1 MFEIIVHMNQ
11 HSNIPALPE
20 LPSLSDCAREPIHIP
35 GAIQPHGC
43 LFSVNRY
50 SLLIQQVS
58 ANAESFLGLAPA
70 SVLGRHVTEILGDRQ
85 CGPLLRAMATSTLVD
100 VNPMRFQLKGKQFD
114 VCAHANEETVILEVE
129 PAEADPGNSLRT
141 GLDEALR
148 QLARCADFDELVS
161 VTARTV
167 RALTGFDRVMVYRFD
182 GDGHGEVIAEARIEA
197 MESFLGLHYPESD
210 IPQQARAMYLRSWVR
225 CIPDALYTRVAL
237 VPFLQPANGKP
248 LDLSMSILRSVSP
261 VHLEYMANMGQRASL
276 SISLIVGGRLWG
288 LINCAHRTPHSLP
301 NQLRS
306 ACETIG
312 RVVSL
317 QLGALGALDFQRRQ
331 EEKVGFI
338 SKLVR
343 SMQDTS
349 NDVLDGLVTEPE
361 SLLAIAG
368 AAGAAIS
375 LGDKVTLVGSCPP
388 ESVVLALSRWVCS
401 RAMEDGS
408 FHTHALS
415 ELALEWAPW
424 AGQASGITAIA
435 LPSAT
440 QRCVMWFRPELAHTV
455 KWGGNPDKAGQL
467 QYSGGMPRLHPRRS
481 FELWKEVVQSRAAR
495 WDPAELHAT
504 AELRRRAMEVDLVR
518 QIAKEQ
524 AAVRARDDLVAVVSH
539 DLRTPIAIVVM
550 QTAIIQRL
558 VGKNANE
565 LLQRLRTAADII
577 HRTGW
582 RMSTLLDDLLDL
594 AKIEAGRFAI
604 APVPCDAK
612 QLVGEACELMGTL
625 AQLANVVIVVEQSA
639 DIRVSADPGRIFQL
653 FSNLIGNA
661 IKHAVDGG
669 EVRVGAALANG
680 MCEFW
685 VSDNGPGILPE
696 HMGNIFDRYWQGKQ
710 TNSAGAGLGLY
721 IAKGIVEAHGGTLRA
736 HSIPGAGATFVFT
749 LPLN

>member
-1 MFEIIVHMNQ
+1 MNQ
-11 HSNIPALPE
+11 HLNIPASPD
-20 LPSLSDCAREPIHIP
+20 LPSLLDCAREPIHIP

-43 LFSVNRY
+43 LFSVDRY
-50 SLLIQQVS
+50 SLLVQQVS

-70 SVLGRHVTEILGDRQ
+70 SILGRHVTEILGSHP
-85 CGPLLRAMATSTLVD
+85 CGLLLDAIARSTLVD
-100 VNPMRFQLKGKQFD
+100 VSPMRMELEGKQFD
-114 VCAHANEETVILEVE
+114 VSTHENDGTVILEFE
-129 PAEADPGNSLRT
+129 PADVDHENSLLT
-141 GLDEALR
+141 GLDRALR
-148 QLARCADFDELVS
+148 QLARCDNFDQLVG
-161 VTARTV
+161 VTAGTV

-182 GDGHGEVIAEARIEA
+182 SDGHGEVISEDRVEA

-210 IPQQARAMYLRSWVR
+210 IPQQAREMYLRSWVR
-225 CIPDALYTRVAL
+225 CIPDAQYARVAL
-237 VPFLQPANGKP
+237 VPFLQPVNGQP
-248 LDLSMSILRSVSP
+248 LDLSLSFLRSVSP
-261 VHLEYMANMGQRASL
+261 VHLEYMANMGVRASM
-276 SISLIVGGRLWG
+276 SISLIVEGRLWG
-288 LINCAHRTPHSLP
+288 LINCSHRTAHSLP
-301 NQLRS
+301 SPLRS

-317 QLGALGALDFQRRQ
+317 QLGALGALDFRHRQ
-331 EEKVGFI
+331 EEKAEFI

-343 SMQDTS
+343 SMQDAG
-349 NDVLDGLVTEPE
+349 NEVLEGLAAEPE

-375 LGDKVTLVGSCPP
+375 LGDKVTLVGLCPP

-408 FHTHALS
+408 FHTHELS
-415 ELALEWAPW
+415 ELAPQWAPW
-424 AGQASGITAIA
+424 ADQASGITAIA

-481 FELWKEVVQSRAAR
+481 FELWKQVVRSRAAR
-495 WDPAELHAT
+495 WDAAELHAT
-504 AELRRRAMEVDLVR
+504 AELRRRALEEDLVR
-518 QIAKEQ
+518 QIAREQ

-558 VGKNANE
+558 IGKDSSE
-565 LLQRLRTAADII
+565 LLQRLRTAADTI

-604 APVPCDAK
+604 APVPCDA
-612 QLVGEACELMGTL
+612 QRLVGEACELMETL
-625 AQLANVVIVVEQSA
+625 AQSVNVVIVVEPSA

-661 IKHAVDGG
+661 IKHAVDGDQ
-669 EVRVGAALANG
+669 VRVSTAIANG
-680 MCEFW
+680 MCEFR

-710 TNSAGAGLGLY
+710 TDTAGAGLGLY
-721 IAKGIVEAHGGTLRA
+721 IAKGIVEAHGGSLRA
-736 HSIPGAGATFVFT
+736 HSVPGAGATFVFT
-749 LPLN
+749 LPLI